1 MSRIAPAL
9 DMLIGIEDPD
19 DLMVEIMDLLTEGG
33 APQAG
38 NFYLFVYN
46 PKTPGIRY
54 DQNPLVAVTSVFSWG
69 FVGVN
74 FHWGE
79 SRQYTFNEVVGG
91 IYQVTADEIKDLQ
104 ALPFGKFRLNS

>member
-38 NFYLFVYN
+38 NFCLFVYN